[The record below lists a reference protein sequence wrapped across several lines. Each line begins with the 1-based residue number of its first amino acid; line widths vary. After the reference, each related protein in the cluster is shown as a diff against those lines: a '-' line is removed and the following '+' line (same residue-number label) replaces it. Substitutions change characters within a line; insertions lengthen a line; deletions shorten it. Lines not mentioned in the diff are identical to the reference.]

1 MRAGK
6 ISSGRY
12 TMDLL
17 LPVMNFKQQDAF
29 AADGW
34 AAGVRRHQ
42 HRASPP

>member
-17 LPVMNFKQQDAF
+17 KPGRFKQRDAF
-29 AADGW
+29 VADGW